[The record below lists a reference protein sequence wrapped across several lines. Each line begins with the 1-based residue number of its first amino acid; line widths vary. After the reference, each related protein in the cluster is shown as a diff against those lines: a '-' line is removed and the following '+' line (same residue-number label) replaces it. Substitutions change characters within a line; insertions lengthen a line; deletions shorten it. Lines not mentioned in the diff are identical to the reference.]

1 MIYINGGI
9 SCFTRSQCPFAC
21 KTNMSVG
28 VGTRSLSNEVIS
40 SDRSACGPGKA
51 YSKTQVASFDISV
64 LSISTPHILQIL
76 ISGNLNLCSKAISCN
91 VSQADRETVLID
103 ITIMY
108 NLCTKRGFL
117 SLIAHTHIAGDIP
130 PALSALRVPSL
141 AHFAYGVSAGE
152 RTVGWHLPLS
162 LTLSAILPWG
172 GPQPIPTHSKVC
184 KELFRQ
190 P

>member
-51 YSKTQVASFDISV
+51 YSETQVASFDISV
-64 LSISTPHILQIL
+64 LSISTPHIIQIL

-108 NLCTKRGFL
+108 NLCTKGASFH
-117 SLIAHTHIAGDIP
+117 SLHIRISLEIFPLRYLHYECHLLHTLLMAYLQAN
-130 PALSALRVPSL
+130 AL
-141 AHFAYGVSAGE
+141 
-152 RTVGWHLPLS
+152 
-162 LTLSAILPWG
+162 
-172 GPQPIPTHSKVC
+172 
-184 KELFRQ
+184 
-190 P
+190 